1 MFRQKN
7 VILKPKSKQKVLDEK
22 LQFRLLEELKQIQS
36 GKETDERLVGWL
48 EGYFQMGKKE
58 EQHIIDVKE
67 RFYQYSILEL
77 YRQLIERDEDGYYAI
92 KDVMSEMFNAKQN
105 THYTAFI
112 SYLDESINMKS
123 YEGLQL
129 LTILL
134 LSLQKIH
141 DNQKRREDELVELL
155 GKNKNSMNA
164 TEDYDAQFK
173 KSYYLV
179 NITRKILDHFR
190 FPKQFYRLK
199 MVIGLQECKL
209 EFTREHIEPILTS
222 IQNGSNFAIEKQ
234 QHVLECL
241 QMWLDRCDMNDP
253 SQKMIL
259 REVFEKIEMLI
270 EKIDQNN
277 PYRNLLFGLVSDKKN
292 EAFPI
297 RRSRPAIYAQG
308 AGSRRK

>member
-7 VILKPKSKQKVLDEK
+7 VIVKPKSKQKVLDEK
-22 LQFRLLEELKQIQS
+22 LEFRLLEELKQIQR

-58 EQHIIDVKE
+58 EQHITDVKE

-77 YRQLIERDEDGYYAI
+77 YRRLIERDEDGYDAI

-112 SYLDESINMKS
+112 SYLDQSINMNS

-134 LSLQKIH
+134 LALQKIH
-141 DNQKRREDELVELL
+141 DNKKGREVELVELL
-155 GKNKNSMNA
+155 GKDKNSMNA
-164 TEDYDAQFK
+164 IEDYDVQFK
-173 KSYYLV
+173 KAYYLV
-179 NITRKILDHFR
+179 NITRKILDYFR
-190 FPKQFYRLK
+190 YPIQFYRLK
-199 MVIGLQECKL
+199 MVIGIQECKL
-209 EFTREHIEPILTS
+209 EFTRENIEPMVTS
-222 IQNGSNFAIEKQ
+222 IRNASNFSLEKQ
-234 QHVLECL
+234 QHVVECL
-241 QMWLDRCDMNDP
+241 QMWLDRCDMNNS
-253 SQKMIL
+253 SQKMVL
-259 REVFEKIEMLI
+259 REVFEKLEMLI
-270 EKIDQNN
+270 DKLDEND
-277 PYRNLLFGLVSDKKN
+277 PYRHLLFGVVSDKKN

-308 AGSRRK
+308 AGLRKK